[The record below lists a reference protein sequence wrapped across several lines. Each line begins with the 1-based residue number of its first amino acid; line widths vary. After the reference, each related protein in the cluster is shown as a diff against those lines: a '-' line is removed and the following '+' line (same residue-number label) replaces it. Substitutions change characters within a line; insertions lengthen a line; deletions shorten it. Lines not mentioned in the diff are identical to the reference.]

1 MPRSFPTAAALLLA
15 ACCVSACSQAATKN
29 ESPGSAV
36 MSEPVAPQSTG
47 YVFEYACPHPF
58 VVRIAG
64 DSRWSESGAYASR
77 ITALSI
83 ADANVAA
90 ASLTQINDRFPADAL
105 QERPWVTCLER
116 SARIEIRLVDRST
129 GGVSRDAKLIFLLR
143 DDGTIEF
150 R

>member
-1 MPRSFPTAAALLLA
+1 MPRPLPTAAALLLA
-15 ACCVSACSQAATKN
+15 ACCVCACAAAAKN
-29 ESPGSAV
+29 DPPGSAIL
-36 MSEPVAPQSTG
+36 SEPVAPQSTG

-64 DSRWSESGAYASR
+64 DSRWREGGGYASR

-83 ADANVAA
+83 ASADVAKE
-90 ASLTQINDRFPADAL
+90 SLARINDRFPADAL

-116 SARIEIRLVDRST
+116 SAKVEIRMVDRST